1 MNPRLLWI
9 LGSLVILLPLLFTS
23 CRTIEAGHLGV
34 LFRPFGGGIDT
45 KQTYGEGFHLIAP
58 WNRLVTYDMRLQEK
72 EESMDVLARNGLSIH
87 IDVSIRYA
95 PVAEELPFLHREIGP
110 EYEVKIVLPQIRAST
125 RKVIGKY
132 LPEELYSSKREKIQ
146 EEIFHE
152 ADSLLRVKHIHLDAV
167 LIRSVKL
174 PTSIAEAIE
183 RKLKQEQE
191 AMEYEFRIEKEK
203 KEAERKRIE
212 ALGIKQFQD
221 IVSSGL
227 NPYLLRWKGIEATQS
242 LATSQ
247 NAKIVII
254 GSPKDGL
261 PVILSTE

>member
-1 MNPRLLWI
+1 
-9 LGSLVILLPLLFTS
+9 V
-23 CRTIEAGHLGV
+23 E
-34 LFRPFGGGIDT
+34 
-45 KQTYGEGFHLIAP
+45 
-58 WNRLVTYDMRLQEK
+58 YDVRLQEK

-87 IDVSIRYA
+87 IDVSVRYS
-95 PVAEELPFLHREIGP
+95 PIPSELPLLHREIGAD
-110 EYEVKIVLPQIRAST
+110 YEAKIVLPQIRAST

-132 LPEELYSSKREKIQ
+132 LPEELYSSKRDQIQ
-146 EEIFHE
+146 EEIYHE
-152 ADSLLRVKHIHLDAV
+152 TDSLLRDKHIHLDAV

-174 PTSIAEAIE
+174 PASIAEAIE

-227 NPYLLRWKGIEATQS
+227 NPYILRWKGIEATQA
-242 LATSQ
+242 LANSQ
-247 NAKIVII
+247 NTKIVII
-254 GSPKDGL
+254 GNPKDGL
-261 PVILSTE
+261 PILLGNE

>member
-1 MNPRLLWI
+1 MRPIILFLVAFFLLLI
-9 LGSLVILLPLLFTS
+9 LGLTS
-23 CRTIEAGHLGV
+23 CTTIEAGHLGV
-34 LFRPFGGGIDT
+34 LFRPFRGGVDT
-45 KQTYGEGFHLIAP
+45 TRVYGEGFHLIAP
-58 WNRLVTYDMRLQEK
+58 WNRLIEYDIRLHEREEK
-72 EESMDVLARNGLSIH
+72 MDVLARNGLNIH
-87 IDVSIRYA
+87 VDVSVRYA
-95 PVAEELPFLHREIGP
+95 PIPQELPHLHREIGP
-110 EYEVKIVLPQIRAST
+110 DYESKIVLPQIRAST

-132 LPEELYSSKREKIQ
+132 LPEELYSTRRDQIQ
-146 EEIFHE
+146 EEIYHE
-152 ADSLLRVKHIHLDAV
+152 TDSLLRAKHIHLDAV

-174 PTSIAEAIE
+174 PPSIADAIE
-183 RKLKQEQE
+183 RKLRQEQE

-227 NPYLLRWKGIEATQS
+227 NPYLLRWKGIEATQA
-242 LATSQ
+242 LANSQ
-247 NAKIVII
+247 NTKIVII